1 MKIEVTIT
9 ASLNK
14 ALQRLAGSEGKPFK
28 KYISGI
34 LIRHVKDRNLNF
46 TPTPKKD

>member
-14 ALQRLAGSEGKPFK
+14 ALHRLAEGQGQPFK
-28 KYISGI
+28 KYISNI

-46 TPTPKKD
+46 TPTPKKN

>member
-14 ALQRLAGSEGKPFK
+14 ALQRLADREDRPLE
-28 KYISGI
+28 KYIAGV

-46 TPTPKKD
+46 VGKPKD